1 MVNFCVVTLVK
12 DDLPEYWET
21 RKSVLQQTL
30 APRHLVIDS
39 SGGNEIKS
47 AKSESDLFTLVESR
61 PSSIYRAMN
70 DALSVISSQSF
81 NDYFVVFLNS
91 GDVFDSCTLL
101 EDLST
106 KIGPKDTW
114 IYTSYRTFDPVTGTS
129 RVIHPRG
136 NTLVKQ
142 LYARNPINHQSIF
155 IHSSALLEVGR
166 FDETYRVAADWD
178 YITRLRT
185 VFEGRFIDIVS
196 TKFVLGGFSSVNRK
210 LGNEELL
217 RLRKVYL
224 PDSFYHSFQSTLFFY
239 YREVRLNILII
250 FFEKRPTLLGWIRRV
265 MGWR

>member
-12 DDLPEYWET
+12 DDLHEFWET

-47 AKSESDLFTLVESR
+47 AKSESDLFTLIESP

-91 GDVFDSCTLL
+91 GDIFDSHTLL

-114 IYTSYRTFDPVTGTS
+114 IYTSYRTLDPETGTS
-129 RVIHPRG
+129 RVIHPQG

-178 YITRLRT
+178 YITRLRKVT
-185 VFEGRFIDIVS
+185 EGRFIDIVS
-196 TKFVLGGFSSVNRK
+196 TRFALGGFSSINRK
-210 LGNEELL
+210 VGNRELL
-217 RLRKVYL
+217 QLRNKYL
-224 PDSFYHSFQSTLFFY
+224 PNTFYSSMKSLCFFY
-239 YREVRLNILII
+239 YREVRLNIFIM

>member
-1 MVNFCVVTLVK
+1 LNYLVVTLVK
-12 DDLPEYWET
+12 DNLPEYWET
-21 RKSVLQQTL
+21 RNSVLRQTM

-47 AKSESDLFTLVESR
+47 AEYENEFFTLIESP

-70 DALSVISSQSF
+70 DALTVISSQSF

-91 GDVFDSCTLL
+91 GDVFDSHTLL
-101 EDLST
+101 EDLSK
-106 KIGPKDTW
+106 KIRPKDTW
-114 IYTSYRTFDPVTGTS
+114 IYTSYRTYDPATDTS
-129 RVIHPRG
+129 RVIHPQG
-136 NTLVKQ
+136 NTLIKQ

-185 VFEGRFIDIVS
+185 IFEGRFVDMVS
-196 TKFVLGGFSSVNRK
+196 TKFVLGGFSSLNRK
-210 LGNEELL
+210 LGNEELF
-217 RLRKVYL
+217 RLRKAYL
-224 PDSFYHSFQSTLFFY
+224 PDTFYHSFQSTLFFY
-239 YREVRLNILII
+239 YRKVRLHIYTI
-250 FFEKRPTLLGWIRRV
+250 FFEKRPKQLRLLRKL